1 MTADPAV
8 EYGAHLPL
16 IDLGAPRSLP
26 ALGAYVGAA
35 AGLGYRYLCAN
46 DHLVFGRPWLD
57 GPTALAALI
66 GASRDMT
73 LVTTASLPV
82 VRGPVQLAKTLAAI
96 DILSGGRLVAGVG
109 PGSSAADYA
118 AAGIGF
124 ADRWRRFDEALH
136 ALRVLLHGDDA
147 GFGGEFYSTRDV
159 VLEPR
164 PVQRPGPPIWVA
176 SWGSPAGLRRVAR
189 LGDGWLAS
197 AYNTTPERF
206 REGLDRLAEERRGLG
221 KAPSCPS
228 AIATTWL
235 HITEDRDAAERTL
248 SGVLAPML
256 HRPAEALR
264 AAPLL
269 IGPAELCAERL
280 AAFVAAGARRVFVW
294 PLADE
299 TRQLELFRERVTP
312 LVGLPGPARGR
323 TDGPPGGEQDHRADD
338 RAQDAARSQGQAVA
352 AEQADQQPAHERPGQ
367 ADDQQLG
374 PVDRLAPGQ

>member
-1 MTADPAV
+1 MTADQDV

-16 IDLGAPRSLP
+16 IDLGAAPSLH
-26 ALGAYVGAA
+26 ALGRYVRAA

-66 GASRDMT
+66 EASRDMT

-82 VRGPVQLAKTLAAI
+82 LRGPVQLAKTLAAL

-109 PGSSAADYA
+109 PGSSPGDYA

-124 ADRWRRFDEALH
+124 PERWRRFDEALKV
-136 ALRVLLHGDDA
+136 LRVLLRDDGA
-147 GFGGEFYSTRDV
+147 GFEGEFYSTRDV

-189 LGDGWLAS
+189 LGEGWLAS

-206 REGLDRLAEERRGLG
+206 REGLDRLAEERRRAG
-221 KAPSCPS
+221 KATASLPS

-235 HITEDRDAAERTL
+235 HITEDKDAAERTL
-248 SGVLAPML
+248 TGVLAPML
-256 HRPAEALR
+256 HRPAEQLR
-264 AAPLL
+264 SAPLL

-280 AAFVAAGARRVFVW
+280 AAFVGAGARRIFVW

-299 TRQLELFRERVTP
+299 ARQLELFRERVTS
-312 LVGLPGPARGR
+312 LV
-323 TDGPPGGEQDHRADD
+323 
-338 RAQDAARSQGQAVA
+338 
-352 AEQADQQPAHERPGQ
+352 PGQ
-367 ADDQQLG
+367 
-374 PVDRLAPGQ
+374 P